1 MRKFWVPLWV
11 PFGTQNKTKIS
22 KFEEISIFIAHKN
35 ATMVPKMVPQWY
47 PECRMVPKWYPGW
60 YPSGTQTSWH
70 ILLYDQFSSFWGF
83 KKWRD
88 HGSQLSGSI
97 SKYRFFQQI
106 QTFKHLL
113 VLQTFKHFLQFW
125 HIQTSKHFEVACG
138 HVATW
143 SQIQTSKS
151 RKQWVFYLRLF
162 INWVG
167 HIQKYQHAK
176 TGRYCNWRTIFN
188 RLFIYWMGHIQKYQ
202 HKKTGRYCKSVI
214 GGQNIKSLFSSCF
227 NKYWLLYRES
237 LYKFSLGVWDLGG
250 KGVSS
255 FIHPRVQ
262 LTLFYSLR
270 FTLLPFI
277 ILYSQFR
284 CTVQFFVV
292 LFCNYER
299 QKLLIIFLYNR
310 ATLFSQ
316 ED

>member
-1 MRKFWVPLWV
+1 MLPLD
-11 PFGTQNKTKIS
+11 
-22 KFEEISIFIAHKN
+22 HK
-35 ATMVPKMVPQWY
+35 
-47 PECRMVPKWYPGW
+47 
-60 YPSGTQTSWH
+60 
-70 ILLYDQFSSFWGF
+70 
-83 KKWRD
+83 
-88 HGSQLSGSI
+88 
-97 SKYRFFQQI
+97 
-106 QTFKHLL
+106 
-113 VLQTFKHFLQFW
+113 
-125 HIQTSKHFEVACG
+125 SKHPNLENSEFLPEADYSLDG
-138 HVATW
+138 AY
-143 SQIQTSKS
+143 I
-151 RKQWVFYLRLF
+151 FNRLF